1 MKNEQTEQW
10 VLLEQSGEL
19 DLIGRWRLRRAL
31 ARSPELRAWRDE
43 LALLRT
49 RVRAQAPAVPPT
61 PRDVLAAITEAAR
74 QTPAQAA
81 AWRLNPAWS
90 AAAAS
95 AMVLAAWMTIA
106 PPGLRE
112 QTLPAA
118 PAATPTAAPALAWD
132 DGLDQR
138 LADLYAQLGTSTEST
153 QEPATADDELDTL
166 AGAVLAAEGIQI

>member
-31 ARSPELRAWRDE
+31 ARSPELRAWRGE

-49 RVRAQAPAVPPT
+49 RVREQAPAIPPT
-61 PRDVLAAITEAAR
+61 PRDVLAAITETAR
-74 QTPAQAA
+74 QSPAQAA
-81 AWRLNPAWS
+81 AWRVSPAWS

-95 AMVLAAWMTIA
+95 AMVLAAWMTLT
-106 PPGLRE
+106 PPNLRE
-112 QTLPAA
+112 PAGPAA
-118 PAATPTAAPALAWD
+118 PADTPVAPALAWD

-138 LADLYAQLGTSTEST
+138 LADLYVQLGTGTEST
-153 QEPATADDELDTL
+153 PETTAAEDELDTL

>member
-43 LALLRT
+43 LSLLRT
-49 RVRAQAPAVPPT
+49 RVREQAPAVPPT

-74 QTPAQAA
+74 QTPAKAA
-81 AWRLNPAWS
+81 AWRFNPAWS

-95 AMVLAAWMTIA
+95 ALVLAAWMTIA
-106 PPGLRE
+106 PTGFRDPGTPVIPETTR
-112 QTLPAA
+112 
-118 PAATPTAAPALAWD
+118 AATTLAWD

-138 LADLYAQLGTSTEST
+138 LADLYVQLGTSTEST
-153 QEPATADDELDTL
+153 QDSATAEDELDTL
-166 AGAVLAAEGIQI
+166 AGAVLAEEGIQI

>member
-49 RVRAQAPAVPPT
+49 RVREQAPAIPPT

-74 QTPAQAA
+74 QAPSHAPS
-81 AWRLNPAWS
+81 WRFNPAWS

-95 AMVLAAWMTIA
+95 AMVLAAWMTLA
-106 PPGLRE
+106 PPSLRE
-112 QTLPAA
+112 QAPPPA
-118 PAATPTAAPALAWD
+118 PAAIPAASTLAWD

-138 LADLYAQLGTSTEST
+138 LADLYVQLGASTEST
-153 QEPATADDELDTL
+153 QEATTAEDELDTL